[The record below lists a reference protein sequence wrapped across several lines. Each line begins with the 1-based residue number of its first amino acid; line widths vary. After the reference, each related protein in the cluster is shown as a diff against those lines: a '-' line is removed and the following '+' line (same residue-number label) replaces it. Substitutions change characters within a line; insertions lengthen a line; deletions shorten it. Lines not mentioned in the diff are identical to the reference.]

1 MSELKILEKK
11 IAVLETEIKL
21 KNEIVRSRKRVEI
34 FLLVKKILPP

>member
-21 KNEIVRSRKRVEI
+21 KNEIV
-34 FLLVKKILPP
+34 KILKIKK